1 MATFIKLQWCQLF
14 HHMFLLN
21 DTSTKIHFL
30 FLVVLFVFTTGCRTA
45 PEGPYDIVITN
56 GRVIDPGSGLDKV
69 TDVAIRNEAVVAIG
83 ADLSGNATRV
93 IDATDLIVS
102 PGFIDILSSDRP
114 NKHAHTHKITD
125 GVTTTMGMHGGPV
138 DPLAY
143 ADRFKESGALINYGR
158 AVGHNSLRR
167 AAGLDDGTIPANE
180 EQIKAM
186 VEIADKTIK
195 SGAAGI
201 GFGINYTPG
210 ASYEE
215 IFALFE
221 VAAKNNAPCHLHARY
236 KGNIF
241 PGTMSLAV
249 MEVVAMATATG
260 AQAQLA
266 HLTSSTVGSAPLCI
280 DLIEGSSKNGVDVGY
295 DFHVWSRNMTYI
307 QSALYDEGWEE
318 RFGGITYDSIFLAST
333 QERLTKDRFFEL
345 RSVDGYTLVQ
355 TEFIPESE
363 IIMAIKN
370 PLGIISSDGAGL
382 YNKDG
387 HKAETGHPRSTGTF
401 ARFLRKYVREQ
412 QVISLPDAISRIT
425 LLPAQRLENSIPAMK
440 KKGRIQVGSDAD
452 ITVFDFETITENATY
467 QKPYEYSSG
476 VKYVLVNGVLA
487 IDNEEIAMD
496 VNPGKWMKHTVSDQ

>member
-1 MATFIKLQWCQLF
+1 MTHSLTYKNTPTFQP
-14 HHMFLLN
+14 MFLVKKLF
-21 DTSTKIHFL
+21 TKIQFFL
-30 FLVVLFVFTTGCRTA
+30 LVL
-45 PEGPYDIVITN
+45 VIACQSGASNESFDLVISN
-56 GRVIDPGSGLDKV
+56 GRVIDPESGLDQV
-69 TDVAIRNEAVVAIG
+69 TDVGIRNESIVAIG
-83 ADLSGNATRV
+83 NGLSANADKV
-93 IDATDLIVS
+93 IDATGLVVS

-138 DPLAY
+138 DPQRY

-158 AVGHNSLRR
+158 AVGHGSLRE
-167 AAGLDDGTIPANE
+167 AAGLVDGTIPANE

-186 VEIADKTIK
+186 VEIAEKAIQAG
-195 SGAAGI
+195 SAGI

-221 VAAKNNAPCHLHARY
+221 VAAKNNVPCHLHARY

-249 MEVVAMATATG
+249 MEVVAMAAATG

-266 HLTSSTVGSAPLCI
+266 HLTSSTVGSAPLCL
-280 DLIEGSSKNGVDVGY
+280 DLIEGGSKNGVDVGY

-333 QERLTKDRFFEL
+333 QERLTEDRFFEL

-363 IIMAIKN
+363 ITMAIKN
-370 PLGIISSDGAGL
+370 PMGIISSDGAGL

-387 HKAETGHPRSTGTF
+387 HEAETGHPRSTGTF
-401 ARFLRKYVREQ
+401 ARFLRKYIREQ
-412 QVISLPDAISRIT
+412 QVISLPDAIGRIT
-425 LLPAQRLENSIPAMK
+425 HLPAKRLENSVPAMK
-440 KKGRIQVGSDAD
+440 EKGRIQIGSDAD
-452 ITVFDFETITENATY
+452 ITIFDFETITENASY

-476 VKYVLVNGVLA
+476 IKYVLVNGTLV
-487 IDNEEIAMD
+487 IDNEQIVME
-496 VNPGKWMKHTVSDQ
+496 VSPGKWMKHEVSSQ